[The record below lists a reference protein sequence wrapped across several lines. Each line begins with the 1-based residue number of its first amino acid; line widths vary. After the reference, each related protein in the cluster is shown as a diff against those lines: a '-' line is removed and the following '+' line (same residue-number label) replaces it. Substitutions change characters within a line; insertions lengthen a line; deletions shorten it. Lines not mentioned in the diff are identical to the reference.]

1 MAVGTLSFPKEWQDW
16 TNLVLGIWI
25 CVSPWVLQL
34 DAEQPATRIAVAVGF
49 LIIVFE
55 VFTFYALRTLE
66 ELINIILG
74 AWLMIMPWVIGT
86 TTRLA
91 TLDFLVSGFLVVA
104 LAVYEIWDAR
114 RQSTGRT

>member
-1 MAVGTLSFPKEWQDW
+1 MAVGTLSFPKERQDW
-16 TNLVLGIWI
+16 ANLVLGIWI

-34 DAEQPATRIAVAVGF
+34 DIEQPATRNAVAVGF

-66 ELINIILG
+66 ELINIVLG
-74 AWLMIMPWVIGT
+74 TWLMMMPWVIGT

-114 RQSTGRT
+114 RKSTGRT